1 MIFLKLFFIFRE
13 LFENIISNLRDLEEN
28 CKRRREIACK
38 AHVRIKHQS
47 THVDGKSII
56 NKVPSNRILPTIDA
70 VKTGTETK
78 ESLHFVPEQTII

>member
-56 NKVPSNRILPTIDA
+56 KIKFHRILPTIDA
-70 VKTGTETK
+70 AKTGTETK